1 MIMHYFLFLQTGTFC
16 GALCT
21 AYMVLFSGFII
32 LFTHMPEYLYWMSYT
47 CFYRYCFDGIVTSV
61 YSYNRPK
68 LVCPDNVIYC
78 HLSSPEYILKEMGI
92 RGDDYW
98 FDVGILILM
107 IVCIRFAAYCALK
120 KMMSGK

>member
-1 MIMHYFLFLQTGTFC
+1 
-16 GALCT
+16 
-21 AYMVLFSGFII
+21 
-32 LFTHMPEYLYWMSYT
+32 
-47 CFYRYCFDGIVTSV
+47 
-61 YSYNRPK
+61 
-68 LVCPDNVIYC
+68 
-78 HLSSPEYILKEMGI
+78 MGI